1 MGAGQGGGRHNGH
14 QLRLDLVG
22 SLTIGEL
29 EPMSDPIDVGINSN
43 SRFNIQLIEHDA
55 GGLAAN
61 TGQGFER
68 GPVGRHL
75 PPMLIDQDLGQGH
88 DVLGLVAIKA
98 DGLDMTRYPFKAQS
112 QHVGGIIGLFEQGL
126 DGLIDPLIRGLS
138 RQDHSDQK
146 RVGVGKMQLSARV
159 LIGRLKARKEGLY
172 PRAFLGR

>member
-14 QLRLDLVG
+14 QLSLDLVG
-22 SLTIGEL
+22 SLAVGEL
-29 EPMSDPIDVGINSN
+29 EPVCHPIDVGINSN
-43 SRFNIQLIEHDA
+43 GRFNIQFIEHDA

-61 TGQGFER
+61 PGQGFER

-98 DGLDMTRYPFKAQS
+98 DGLDMARYPLKAQS
-112 QHVGGIIGLFEQGL
+112 QHVGGIVSLFEQWL

-138 RQDHSDQK
+138 RQDHGDQK
-146 RVGVGKMQLSARV
+146 RIGVRKMQLSSRMD
-159 LIGRLKARKEGLY
+159 IGRFKARKKGFD
-172 PRAFLGR
+172 PGAFLR